1 MATITVFHYKLYDEF
16 SKEFIVARAAATRR
30 AIDAAGGVIIEESAE
45 EVDLEC
51 LNSDGIVV
59 RRPSAPKPAKKP
71 DATPAPSIKKPA
83 KDDAPER
90 SAEPRPS
97 KITTKPL

>member
-1 MATITVFHYKLYDEF
+1 MATITVFHYKIYDEH
-16 SKEFIVARAAATRR
+16 SKQFMLSKSAATRR

-59 RRPSAPKPAKKP
+59 RRPSVPK
-71 DATPAPSIKKPA
+71 
-83 KDDAPER
+83 R
-90 SAEPRPS
+90 
-97 KITTKPL
+97 TTKPL